1 MCSLQEHIERSARE
15 RESQKQE
22 PIYTALAAE
31 QGIDYEPPTAE
42 N

>member
-1 MCSLQEHIERSARE
+1 MCSLQEHIDRSARE

-31 QGIDYEPPTAE
+31 QGIGYEPPTTDS
-42 N
+42 